1 MDRKGLAA
9 AAMAFVMMLS
19 AGACA
24 QEQQK
29 TTFTGDTTKEPEYQ
43 MNLNAIS
50 PSAYGDVEGLD
61 LEPGTY
67 ISIIGKMEGTSYWN
81 AVKDGVMQAAADL
94 NEQLGYTGSDKVKV
108 TYNGPAREE
117 DIDEQVNILDEE
129 LSRYPDVIGIASID
143 EAACTVQ
150 FDLATENGIPIIAL
164 DSGNQYQGI
173 QCTVKTDNQDAAR
186 TGAYKLADEMDKK
199 GDVVVISHDSK
210 SETARERVQSFQ
222 AEIEA
227 NHPDIHVAEIIYCD
241 MLDDIKKEMAEEENK
256 GLKEGER
263 KVEKEIF
270 SDTDAVQ
277 YVMAQYPNLRGMF
290 GTNASATQMALESI
304 RQAEQARS
312 EAAGEPETNG
322 DKSAEPEKETGGD
335 KSAEPEKETG
345 GDESAEPEKETGGDK
360 SAEPEKETG
369 DDKSAEPEK
378 ETGNDES
385 AGAERDK
392 NRDIDEEA
400 EHFYEGGGVPV
411 PIALVGFDTE
421 KELLQA
427 LESGEL
433 AGLVVQNPFGMGYAS
448 VVAAARTV
456 LEAGNEAQVSTSY
469 LWLTK
474 DNMNDESIQK
484 MLYE

>member
-29 TTFTGDTTKEPEYQ
+29 TTFTGDTAKEPEYQ

-67 ISIIGKMEGTSYWN
+67 ISIIGKMEGTSYWD
-81 AVKDGVMQAAADL
+81 AVKSGVMQAAADL
-94 NEQLGYTGSDKVKV
+94 NEKLGYTGSDKIKV
-108 TYNGPAREE
+108 TYNGPAKAE

-199 GDVVVISHDSK
+199 GDVVVLSHDSK
-210 SETARERVQSFQ
+210 SETARERVESLQ

-227 NHPDIHVAEIIYCD
+227 NYPDIHVAEIIYCD
-241 MLDDIKKEMAEEENK
+241 MLDDIKKEMAEEENQ

-263 KVEKEIF
+263 KIEKEIF

-277 YVMAQYPNLRGMF
+277 YVMEKYPDLRGMF
-290 GTNASATQMALESI
+290 GTNASATALALESI
-304 RQAEQARS
+304 RQAEQAGAE
-312 EAAGEPETNG
+312 EAEEGGGTDKRETV
-322 DKSAEPEKETGGD
+322 DKSAEPEAK
-335 KSAEPEKETG
+335 KSNG
-345 GDESAEPEKETGGDK
+345 ESAEPVKEKSD
-360 SAEPEKETG
+360 
-369 DDKSAEPEK
+369 
-378 ETGNDES
+378 DES
-385 AGAERDK
+385 AGLGTEADENSDADKGAETD
-392 NRDIDEEA
+392 
-400 EHFYEGGGVPV
+400 HLSEGSRESFR
-411 PIALVGFDTE
+411 IALVGFDTE
-421 KELLQA
+421 KELLKA
-427 LESGEL
+427 LESGEV

-474 DNMNDESIQK
+474 DNMNDESVQK

>member
-1 MDRKGLAA
+1 MNRKMLAA

-29 TTFTGDTTKEPEYQ
+29 TTFTGDTTEEPEYQ

-67 ISIIGKMEGTSYWN
+67 ISIIGKMEGTSYWD
-81 AVKDGVMQAAADL
+81 AVKKGVMQAAADL
-94 NEQLGYTGSDKVKV
+94 NEKLGYTGSDKIRV

-199 GDVVVISHDSK
+199 GDVVVLSHDSK
-210 SETARERVQSFQ
+210 SETARERVESFQ

-227 NHPDIHVAEIIYCD
+227 NHPDIHVAEVIYCD

-256 GLKEGER
+256 GLREGER
-263 KVEKEIF
+263 KIEKESF

-277 YVMAQYPNLRGMF
+277 YVMGKYPDLRGMF
-290 GTNASATQMALESI
+290 GTNASATRLALESI
-304 RQAEQARS
+304 RQTEQAGAEEEQEKNGGADKRENVDVDKS
-312 EAAGEPETNG
+312 TEPEAK
-322 DKSAEPEKETGGD
+322 KSNA
-335 KSAEPEKETG
+335 
-345 GDESAEPEKETGGDK
+345 ESAEPEKEESDDRSAEPEAK
-360 SAEPEKETG
+360 KSNAESAEPEKEES
-369 DDKSAEPEK
+369 DDRDAEPE
-378 ETGNDES
+378 TDENS
-385 AGAERDK
+385 DGDRDAEAGYFNESSPEPFR
-392 NRDIDEEA
+392 
-400 EHFYEGGGVPV
+400 
-411 PIALVGFDTE
+411 IALVGFDTE
-421 KELLQA
+421 KELLKA
-427 LESGEL
+427 LESGEV

-456 LEAGNEAQVSTSY
+456 SEAGNEAQVSTSY

-474 DNMNDESIQK
+474 DNMNDESVQK